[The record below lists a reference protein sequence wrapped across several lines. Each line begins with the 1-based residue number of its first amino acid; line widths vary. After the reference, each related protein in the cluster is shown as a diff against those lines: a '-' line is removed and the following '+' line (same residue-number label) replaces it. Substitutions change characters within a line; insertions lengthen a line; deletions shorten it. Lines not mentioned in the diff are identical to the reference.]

1 MNAGPGRGYKGE
13 RGMTKPCACGRP
25 GCVVVQRDNEQAC
38 AFRDRLTAS
47 RGCANRLRSRTVL
60 AAADTRPDY
69 GERLGGSRFLARLRH
84 LPPPEQCRAP
94 LGVPVTIRQEIP
106 L

>member
-1 MNAGPGRGYKGE
+1 MNPGPGRGYKGE

-25 GCVVVQRDNEQAC
+25 GCMVVQRPNEQPC
-38 AFRDRLTAS
+38 TFRARLTAS
-47 RGCANRLRSRTVL
+47 RGCANRLRALSAEQQAEARIEL
-60 AAADTRPDY
+60 GDF
-69 GERLGGSRFLARLRH
+69 LGGSRFLARLRH